1 MARRRAPDSCVLSVS
16 LRVWRARPRLPGL
29 QRRRGAR
36 GRRSHRHVVG
46 DRTVRR
52 RARHH
57 DVREGDLRRIRRP
70 VGDCRGAA
78 RRRYDRGGIGQL
90 RSRANLLASPRR
102 VRGRRGHDAL
112 SQEAQTG
119 RAVRADGARAPRPDS
134 ASRRLA
140 ACRWRARP
148 PRRHRVRRRQ
158 VEPLAVPAVAEVCG
172 AIRRCGAR
180 RRAHGVAERRTCRR
194 SEWRS
199 GDGRSAVHYY
209 GTGNRR
215 DRGPIHHGARENDRE
230 PQRARVTADRDYP
243 RIVVPPPGPKARAIV
258 ERQDRF
264 ASTSYPKEYPLAVAR
279 GQGPMVEDVDGN
291 RFLDFMAGIAVASTG
306 YGHPKVVK
314 AVQDAAARF
323 LHICGSDFYYESF
336 AALCERLAQLAPGPS
351 KKRVFLANS
360 GTEAVEGAIKLAR
373 HSTGR
378 PAIIGFLGA
387 FHGRSYGGLSLT
399 ASKAVQR
406 SGFAPFLPEV
416 HHVPYGYRYRCEY
429 CRGESACTR
438 RCTSWIEEELF
449 TKKVSPDSV
458 AAIFVEPIQGEGG
471 YVVPPP
477 GYLKALREMCDRYG
491 ILLVCDEVQCGIG
504 RTGQMFATEYE
515 GIEPDI
521 LLSAK
526 GLGSGM
532 PIGAIIA
539 KESIMKWKPGA
550 HGTTFGG
557 NPVCCAA
564 ALATL
569 DIVEQEL
576 LPNVAKMGDRLITGA
591 RKLQDNYSA
600 IGDVG

>member
-1 MARRRAPDSCVLSVS
+1 M
-16 LRVWRARPRLPGL
+16 
-29 QRRRGAR
+29 
-36 GRRSHRHVVG
+36 
-46 DRTVRR
+46 T
-52 RARHH
+52 
-57 DVREGDLRRIRRP
+57 
-70 VGDCRGAA
+70 AA
-78 RRRYDRGGIGQL
+78 
-90 RSRANLLASPRR
+90 
-102 VRGRRGHDAL
+102 
-112 SQEAQTG
+112 
-119 RAVRADGARAPRPDS
+119 
-134 ASRRLA
+134 
-140 ACRWRARP
+140 
-148 PRRHRVRRRQ
+148 
-158 VEPLAVPAVAEVCG
+158 
-172 AIRRCGAR
+172 
-180 RRAHGVAERRTCRR
+180 
-194 SEWRS
+194 
-199 GDGRSAVHYY
+199 
-209 GTGNRR
+209 
-215 DRGPIHHGARENDRE
+215 
-230 PQRARVTADRDYP
+230 RDYP
-243 RIVVPPPGPKARAIV
+243 RIVTPPPGPKARVVV
-258 ERQDRF
+258 EKQNTW
-264 ASTSYPKEYPLAVAR
+264 ASTSYPKEYPLVIAR
-279 GQGPMVEDVDGN
+279 GERAVVEDVDGN

-314 AVQDAAARF
+314 AVQDAAGKF

-336 AALCERLAQLAPGPS
+336 ANLCERLAKLAPGSS
-351 KKRVFLANS
+351 KKRVFLSNS

-429 CRGESACTR
+429 CRGEDACTM
-438 RCTSWIEEELF
+438 RCVSWIEQELF
-449 TKKVSPDSV
+449 TKKVPPDSV

-471 YVVPPP
+471 YVVPPA
-477 GYLKALREMCDRYG
+477 GYLQALRELCDRHG
-491 ILLVCDEVQCGIG
+491 ILLVADEVQSGIG
-504 RTGQMFATEYE
+504 RSGKMFACEYE

-539 KESIMKWKPGA
+539 KESVMKWKPGA

-576 LPNVAKMGDRLITGA
+576 LPNVNEMGERLIAGA
-591 RKLQDNYSA
+591 RRLAAKHA
-600 IGDVG
+600 VIGDVRGRGLMVGVEFVKDRATREPAPDVPHDLVDRAFQKGLLLLGCGKSSLRLAPPLVVDEYDVDTALRIIDECLSEMSD